1 MRKVSLAAVMAAS
14 VVSISTSAFATMSGH
29 MPAAFGP
36 VYEMEPKAAD
46 MKGHMMH
53 MSVIVDD
60 AGAQWVVMPKEEA
73 EMLFGPISASAMHW
87 AGK

>member
-1 MRKVSLAAVMAAS
+1 MRKVIFAAALVTG
-14 VVSISTSAFATMSGH
+14 VVGLSSSSFATMSGH

-36 VYEMEPKAAD
+36 VYEMEPTVPG

-53 MSVIVDD
+53 MSVIQDD
-60 AGAQWVVMPKEEA
+60 TGAQWVVMPKEEA
-73 EMLFGPISASAMHW
+73 EAFFGPISASAMHW